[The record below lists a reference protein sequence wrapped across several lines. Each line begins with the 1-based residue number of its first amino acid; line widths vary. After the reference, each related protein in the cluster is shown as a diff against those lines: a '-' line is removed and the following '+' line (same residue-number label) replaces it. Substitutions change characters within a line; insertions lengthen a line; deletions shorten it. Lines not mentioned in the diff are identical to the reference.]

1 MVLSGG
7 QARAKARAAGQEY
20 MDRSVLQGRFPTQLP
35 QQLLPR
41 GQLTPA
47 QQLVYED
54 FARIPRIAPGPCP
67 PPSCCVRQV
76 I

>member
-1 MVLSGG
+1 
-7 QARAKARAAGQEY
+7 
-20 MDRSVLQGRFPTQLP
+20 MDRSILQGRFPTQLP

-54 FARIPRIAPGPCP
+54 FARIPRTAPG
-67 PPSCCVRQV
+67 SQHFSSLGSTDISVKGV
-76 I
+76 VS